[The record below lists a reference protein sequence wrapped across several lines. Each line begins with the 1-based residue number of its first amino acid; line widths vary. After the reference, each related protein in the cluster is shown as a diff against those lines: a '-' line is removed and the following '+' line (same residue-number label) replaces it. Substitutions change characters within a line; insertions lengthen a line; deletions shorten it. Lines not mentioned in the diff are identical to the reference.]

1 MKKEEHWYMIT
12 VFCQGRTR
20 TYHIYIRRNEKEEFN
35 TIEKVKAL
43 FENARVEEKDFPYHK
58 DNFNTFIERYSSNQ

>member
-1 MKKEEHWYMIT
+1 MIT

-43 FENARVEEKDFPYHK
+43 FENEGMGKKMTPGK
-58 DNFNTFIERYSSNQ
+58 QFNMDQRIE

>member
-1 MKKEEHWYMIT
+1 MIT

-43 FENARVEEKDFPYHK
+43 LKGIAATNKKRVFAGSEGMGKKMTPGK
-58 DNFNTFIERYSSNQ
+58 QFNMDQRIE

>member
-1 MKKEEHWYMIT
+1 M
-12 VFCQGRTR
+12 
-20 TYHIYIRRNEKEEFN
+20 YIRRNEKEEFN

>member
-1 MKKEEHWYMIT
+1 MNWYMIT
-12 VFCQGRTR
+12 VFCQGRTW

-43 FENARVEEKDFPYHK
+43 FENAMVEEKDFPYHK

>member
-1 MKKEEHWYMIT
+1 MIT

-43 FENARVEEKDFPYHK
+43 FENARNGEKDDSWKAVKYGSE
-58 DNFNTFIERYSSNQ
+58 D